1 MRKYKEAEQHE
12 KICSGSGWTR
22 RLRQK
27 HCSKG
32 NRKGIRHFIYRH
44 RRYVSHRR
52 HGLSEKGIN
61 PADED
66 AVVASLDSLDMKI
79 FPEAGG
85 QRILLDGED
94 ITSRIRTE
102 EIGKAASSVAA
113 YQKVREKLVE
123 IQQGLAKEQSV
134 IMDGRDIGTKVLPDA
149 EVKIY
154 LDASVEERAKRRVGE
169 LEAQGKTADLETIR
183 EEIAQRDYQDMHREN
198 SPLCRAE
205 DAVNVDTTGLD
216 IPAVTEK
223 LLALIAEKQNEV
235 KRYVI
240 LYICKRFGKNLL

>member
-1 MRKYKEAEQHE
+1 MKKFAVAVDGPA
-12 KICSGSGWTR
+12 GSGKSTVAKEIAKALGILYIDTGAMYR
-22 RLRQK
+22 TVGMACLK
-27 HCSKG
+27 
-32 NRKGIRHFIYRH
+32 KGID
-44 RRYVSHRR
+44 
-52 HGLSEKGIN
+52 
-61 PADED
+61 PTDEEV
-66 AVVASLDSLDMKI
+66 VVASLDSLDMKI

-85 QRILLDGED
+85 QRILLDGDD

-123 IQQGLAKEQSV
+123 IQQELAKEQSV

-223 LLALIAEKQNEV
+223 LLALIAEKT
-235 KRYVI
+235 K
-240 LYICKRFGKNLL
+240 

>member
-1 MRKYKEAEQHE
+1 MKKFAVAVDGPA
-12 KICSGSGWTR
+12 GSGKSTVAKEIAKALGILYIDTGAMYR
-22 RLRQK
+22 TVGMACLK
-27 HCSKG
+27 
-32 NRKGIRHFIYRH
+32 KGID
-44 RRYVSHRR
+44 
-52 HGLSEKGIN
+52 
-61 PADED
+61 PTDEE

-123 IQQGLAKEQSV
+123 IQQELAKEQSV

-216 IPAVTEK
+216 IPAVTAK
-223 LLALIAEKQNEV
+223 LLALIAEKT
-235 KRYVI
+235 K
-240 LYICKRFGKNLL
+240 

>member
-1 MRKYKEAEQHE
+1 MKKFAVAVDGPA
-12 KICSGSGWTR
+12 GSGKSTVAKEIAKALGILYIDTGAMYR
-22 RLRQK
+22 TVGMACLK
-27 HCSKG
+27 
-32 NRKGIRHFIYRH
+32 KGID
-44 RRYVSHRR
+44 
-52 HGLSEKGIN
+52 
-61 PADED
+61 PTDEEV
-66 AVVASLDSLDMKI
+66 VVASLDSLDMKI

-123 IQQGLAKEQSV
+123 IQQELAKEQSV

-223 LLALIAEKQNEV
+223 LLALIAEKT
-235 KRYVI
+235 K
-240 LYICKRFGKNLL
+240 

>member
-1 MRKYKEAEQHE
+1 MKKFAVAVDGPA
-12 KICSGSGWTR
+12 GSGKSTVAKEIAKALGILYIDTGAMYR
-22 RLRQK
+22 TVGMACLK
-27 HCSKG
+27 
-32 NRKGIRHFIYRH
+32 KGID
-44 RRYVSHRR
+44 
-52 HGLSEKGIN
+52 
-61 PADED
+61 PADEG
-66 AVVASLDSLDMKI
+66 AVVASLDDLDMKI

-85 QRILLDGED
+85 QCILLDGED

-169 LEAQGKTADLETIR
+169 LEAQGKTADLEIIR
-183 EEIAQRDYQDMHREN
+183 EEIAHRDYQDMHREN

-223 LLALIAEKQNEV
+223 LLALIAEKT
-235 KRYVI
+235 K
-240 LYICKRFGKNLL
+240 

>member
-1 MRKYKEAEQHE
+1 MKKFAVAVDGPA
-12 KICSGSGWTR
+12 GSGKSTVAKEIAKALGILYIDTGAMYR
-22 RLRQK
+22 TVGMACLK
-27 HCSKG
+27 
-32 NRKGIRHFIYRH
+32 KGID
-44 RRYVSHRR
+44 
-52 HGLSEKGIN
+52 
-61 PADED
+61 PANES
-66 AVVASLDSLDMKI
+66 AVVASLDDLDMKI

-205 DAVNVDTTGLD
+205 NAVNVDTTGLD

-223 LLALIAEKQNEV
+223 LLALIAEKT
-235 KRYVI
+235 K
-240 LYICKRFGKNLL
+240 

>member
-1 MRKYKEAEQHE
+1 MKKFAVAVDGPA
-12 KICSGSGWTR
+12 GSGKSTVAKEIAKALGILYIDTGAMYR
-22 RLRQK
+22 TVGMACLK
-27 HCSKG
+27 
-32 NRKGIRHFIYRH
+32 KGID
-44 RRYVSHRR
+44 
-52 HGLSEKGIN
+52 
-61 PADED
+61 PTDES
-66 AVVASLDSLDMKI
+66 AVVASLSSLDMKI

-169 LEAQGKTADLETIR
+169 LEAQGKTADLEIIQ

-216 IPAVTEK
+216 IPAVTAK
-223 LLALIAEKQNEV
+223 LLALIAEKT
-235 KRYVI
+235 K
-240 LYICKRFGKNLL
+240 

>member
-1 MRKYKEAEQHE
+1 MKKFAVAVDGPA
-12 KICSGSGWTR
+12 GSGKSTVAKEIAKALGILYIDTGAMYR
-22 RLRQK
+22 TVGMACLK
-27 HCSKG
+27 
-32 NRKGIRHFIYRH
+32 KGID
-44 RRYVSHRR
+44 
-52 HGLSEKGIN
+52 
-61 PADED
+61 PADEG
-66 AVVASLDSLDMKI
+66 AVVASLDDLDMKI

-94 ITSRIRTE
+94 ITSSIRTE
-102 EIGKAASSVAA
+102 EIGKAASGVAA

-169 LEAQGKTADLETIR
+169 LEAQGKTADLEIIR
-183 EEIAQRDYQDMHREN
+183 EEIAHRDYQDMHREN

-223 LLALIAEKQNEV
+223 LLALIAEKT
-235 KRYVI
+235 K
-240 LYICKRFGKNLL
+240 

>member
-1 MRKYKEAEQHE
+1 MKKFAVAVDGPA
-12 KICSGSGWTR
+12 GSGKSTVAKEIAKALGILYIDTGAMYR
-22 RLRQK
+22 TVGMACLK
-27 HCSKG
+27 
-32 NRKGIRHFIYRH
+32 KGID
-44 RRYVSHRR
+44 
-52 HGLSEKGIN
+52 
-61 PADED
+61 PTDEE

-79 FPEAGG
+79 YPKAGG

-102 EIGKAASSVAA
+102 EIGKSASSVAA

-223 LLALIAEKQNEV
+223 LLALIAEKT
-235 KRYVI
+235 K
-240 LYICKRFGKNLL
+240 

>member
-1 MRKYKEAEQHE
+1 MKKFAVAVDGPA
-12 KICSGSGWTR
+12 GSGKSTVAKEIAKALGILYIDTGAMYR
-22 RLRQK
+22 TVGMACLK
-27 HCSKG
+27 
-32 NRKGIRHFIYRH
+32 KGID
-44 RRYVSHRR
+44 
-52 HGLSEKGIN
+52 
-61 PADED
+61 PTDEE

-102 EIGKAASSVAA
+102 EIGKAASSVGA

-223 LLALIAEKQNEV
+223 LLALIAEKT
-235 KRYVI
+235 K
-240 LYICKRFGKNLL
+240 

>member
-1 MRKYKEAEQHE
+1 MKKFAVAVDGPA
-12 KICSGSGWTR
+12 GSGKSTVAKEIAKALGILYIDTGAMYR
-22 RLRQK
+22 TVGMACLK
-27 HCSKG
+27 
-32 NRKGIRHFIYRH
+32 KGID
-44 RRYVSHRR
+44 
-52 HGLSEKGIN
+52 
-61 PADED
+61 PTDEE

-102 EIGKAASSVAA
+102 EIGKAASSVGA

-169 LEAQGKTADLETIR
+169 LEAQGKSADLETIR

-223 LLALIAEKQNEV
+223 LLALIAEKT
-235 KRYVI
+235 K
-240 LYICKRFGKNLL
+240 

>member
-1 MRKYKEAEQHE
+1 MKKFAVAVDGPA
-12 KICSGSGWTR
+12 GSGKSTVAKEIAKALGILYIDTGAMYR
-22 RLRQK
+22 TVGMACLK
-27 HCSKG
+27 
-32 NRKGIRHFIYRH
+32 KGID
-44 RRYVSHRR
+44 
-52 HGLSEKGIN
+52 
-61 PADED
+61 PADEG
-66 AVVASLDSLDMKI
+66 AVVASLDDLDMKI

-169 LEAQGKTADLETIR
+169 LEAQGKTADLEIIR
-183 EEIAQRDYQDMHREN
+183 EEIAHRDYQDMHREN

-223 LLALIAEKQNEV
+223 LLALIAK
-235 KRYVI
+235 KT
-240 LYICKRFGKNLL
+240 K

>member
-1 MRKYKEAEQHE
+1 MKKFAVAVDGPA
-12 KICSGSGWTR
+12 GSGKSTVAKEIAKALGILYIDTGAMYR
-22 RLRQK
+22 TVGMACLK
-27 HCSKG
+27 
-32 NRKGIRHFIYRH
+32 KGID
-44 RRYVSHRR
+44 
-52 HGLSEKGIN
+52 
-61 PADED
+61 PTDES

-169 LEAQGKTADLETIR
+169 LEAQGKTADLAVIQ

-216 IPAVTEK
+216 IPAVTAK
-223 LLALIAEKQNEV
+223 LLALIAEKT
-235 KRYVI
+235 K
-240 LYICKRFGKNLL
+240 

>member
-1 MRKYKEAEQHE
+1 MKKFAVAVDGPA
-12 KICSGSGWTR
+12 GSGKSTVAKEIAKALGILYIDTGAMYR
-22 RLRQK
+22 TVGVACLK
-27 HCSKG
+27 
-32 NRKGIRHFIYRH
+32 KGID
-44 RRYVSHRR
+44 
-52 HGLSEKGIN
+52 
-61 PADED
+61 PADEG
-66 AVVASLDSLDMKI
+66 AVVASLDDLDMKI

-169 LEAQGKTADLETIR
+169 LEAQGKTADLEIIR
-183 EEIAQRDYQDMHREN
+183 EEIAHRDYQDMRREN

-223 LLALIAEKQNEV
+223 LLALIAEKT
-235 KRYVI
+235 K
-240 LYICKRFGKNLL
+240 

>member
-1 MRKYKEAEQHE
+1 MKKFAVAVDGPA
-12 KICSGSGWTR
+12 GSGKSTVAKEIAKALGILYIDTGAMYR
-22 RLRQK
+22 TVGMACLK
-27 HCSKG
+27 
-32 NRKGIRHFIYRH
+32 KGID
-44 RRYVSHRR
+44 
-52 HGLSEKGIN
+52 
-61 PADED
+61 PTDEE

-102 EIGKAASSVAA
+102 EIGKAASSVAT

-223 LLALIAEKQNEV
+223 LLALIAK
-235 KRYVI
+235 KT
-240 LYICKRFGKNLL
+240 K

>member
-1 MRKYKEAEQHE
+1 MKKFAVAVDGPA
-12 KICSGSGWTR
+12 GSGKSTVAKEIAKALGILYIDTGAMYR
-22 RLRQK
+22 TVGMACLK
-27 HCSKG
+27 
-32 NRKGIRHFIYRH
+32 KGID
-44 RRYVSHRR
+44 
-52 HGLSEKGIN
+52 
-61 PADED
+61 PADEG
-66 AVVASLDSLDMKI
+66 AVVASLDDLDDLDMKI

-169 LEAQGKTADLETIR
+169 LEAQGKTADLEIIR
-183 EEIAQRDYQDMHREN
+183 EEIAHRDYQDMHREN

-223 LLALIAEKQNEV
+223 LLALIAEKT
-235 KRYVI
+235 K
-240 LYICKRFGKNLL
+240 

>member
-1 MRKYKEAEQHE
+1 MKKFAVAVDGPA
-12 KICSGSGWTR
+12 GSGKSTVAKEIAKALGILYIDTGAMYR
-22 RLRQK
+22 TVGMACLK
-27 HCSKG
+27 
-32 NRKGIRHFIYRH
+32 KGID
-44 RRYVSHRR
+44 
-52 HGLSEKGIN
+52 
-61 PADED
+61 PADEG
-66 AVVASLDSLDMKI
+66 AVVASLDDLDMKI

-94 ITSRIRTE
+94 STSRIRTE

-169 LEAQGKTADLETIR
+169 LEAQGKTADLEIIR
-183 EEIAQRDYQDMHREN
+183 EEIAHRDYQDMHREN

-223 LLALIAEKQNEV
+223 LLALIAEKT
-235 KRYVI
+235 K
-240 LYICKRFGKNLL
+240 